1 MDSLCGIFYSSFMI
15 LFGFDKFVLFG
26 SVLQF
31 QWCIIKTFLHFQSL
45 TFFIFL
51 SLLSLHKLQGGE
63 RRERK
68 QKKKKPWR
76 HTKTMV
82 EKILT
87 RRIHQ
92 YQKKSQ
98 TIWVIQKCRGS
109 LAFMWPTPVIVSNL
123 PWYYWICLVE
133 VFSTVQ
139 WCYHQSLDMSS
150 RFFFLFPFLSL
161 LSLLNLVFKNFA
173 I

>member
-1 MDSLCGIFYSSFMI
+1 VAYFIHHLWFYLVLINSFYSDLFYSFNGASLR
-15 LFGFDKFVLFG
+15 LF
-26 SVLQF
+26 
-31 QWCIIKTFLHFQSL
+31 CISRVSP
-45 TFFIFL
+45 FFIFL

-68 QKKKKPWR
+68 QRKKKSWR

-92 YQKKSQ
+92 YQRKSQ

-109 LAFMWPTPVIVSNL
+109 LAFMCPTPVIVSNL